1 MSRSVSIAK
10 LMRAIRKLP
19 SDDPVDTPGKWYRTQ
34 KEHWLVWLSEY
45 HGPGAY
51 GRTGKAKR
59 DAAYAYNHIVEPKM
73 LLWIIEAAG
82 VQKSLLEPARKA
94 AKSEI
99 TMMAQSAAIRKQV
112 SWETM
117 AAALLGND

>member
-1 MSRSVSIAK
+1 
-10 LMRAIRKLP
+10 MRAIRKLP
-19 SDDPVDTPGKWYRTQ
+19 SDDPVETPGKWYRTQ

-82 VQKSLLEPARKA
+82 VQESLLESAGKA
-94 AKSEI
+94 AKREK
-99 TMMAQSAAIRKQV
+99 TMMAQSAAIRKLV
-112 SWETM
+112 SWETI
-117 AAALLGND
+117 AVALWGSY